1 MKRSNAARSSSV
13 SLPVLDFRQET
24 FDDAGIDI
32 ARFILRKSRPVRI
45 L

>member
-1 MKRSNAARSSSV
+1 MKRSNAARSLSV
-13 SLPVLDFRQET
+13 SRPIFDFRQET
-24 FDDAGIDI
+24 FDEAGIDI

>member
-1 MKRSNAARSSSV
+1 MRRSNAARSLSV
-13 SLPVLDFRQET
+13 SRPVFDFRQGT
-24 FDDAGIDI
+24 FDDAGIDM